1 MGSPPSVYSWK
12 LLGNCSLNGPV
23 GGHGDCRHAQ
33 SWMFHD
39 RDRAH
44 ASRVGNAHWAP
55 DGTSCQGSGEAA
67 PIVPSGDIVG
77 PMKTYIGRSVPRLED
92 PPLVRGRG
100 RFAGD
105 ISVPHQLPMRLARAP
120 GAHGPVA
127 AGGTAAGGAAPAGG
141 GVGDAARIT

>member
-1 MGSPPSVYSWK
+1 MAPSAATATAATP
-12 LLGNCSLNGPV
+12 SLE
-23 GGHGDCRHAQ
+23 
-33 SWMFHD
+33 MFHD

-55 DGTSCQGSGEAA
+55 DGTSCQGGSGEAA
-67 PIVPSGDIVG
+67 PIVPSGDIVA

-105 ISVPHQLPMRLARAP
+105 ISFPHQLHMRLARAP
-120 GAHGPVA
+120 VAHGRVVMVRSEEH
-127 AGGTAAGGAAPAGG
+127 TSELQS
-141 GVGDAARIT
+141 RLH